1 MMLRDLEWLVEGTPA
16 LVPQPTTAVV
26 ICGDIDGS
34 RIFNTYFSKSE
45 RGKQILYTNAYM
57 WSLEKWYG

>member
-1 MMLRDLEWLVEGTPA
+1 MRLRDLEWLVEGTPA

-26 ICGDIDGS
+26 IGGDMDGS
-34 RIFNTYFSKSE
+34 KIFNTYFSKSE
-45 RGKQILYTNAYM
+45 RGKRILYPNAYM